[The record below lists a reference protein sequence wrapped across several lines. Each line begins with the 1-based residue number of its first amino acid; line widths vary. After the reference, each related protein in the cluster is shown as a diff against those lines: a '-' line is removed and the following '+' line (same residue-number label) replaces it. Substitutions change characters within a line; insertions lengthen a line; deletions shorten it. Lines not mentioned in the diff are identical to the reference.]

1 MRSAD
6 KHPSNKIRAA
16 VLGCTGLVG
25 QQFVRMLAGH
35 PRFELTCLT
44 ASERS
49 AGKPY
54 GRAGAWCIGG
64 DAPAPAAGLEILQ
77 TSAAS
82 VLNSGAEVA
91 FSALPA
97 SAAERLEPEL
107 RRRGLF
113 VFSNASS
120 RRLDP
125 DVPILIPEVNAP
137 HLALA
142 QRQAL
147 TYGGAIVTNSNCST
161 SGLVLVLAPLL
172 HFGLEGVTVMTYQA
186 LSGAGR
192 RGVAAMD
199 ISANVIPFI
208 RNEEAKMARESKKI
222 LGTLAAEGIRDLD
235 IEVNAACCRV
245 PVREGHLLGLRLD
258 FGTAVEAEAVKN
270 ALSRFRSLPQDLA
283 LPTAPEQPIVV
294 REEEDRPQ
302 PALDAWAGQPER
314 ARGMAVSVG
323 RVRGSGRS
331 INCFALVHNTVRGA
345 AGTCVLT
352 AELALSQGLLRTCI
366 KDRQPASSFFDV
378 W

>member
-1 MRSAD
+1 MRPTS
-6 KHPSNKIRAA
+6 PRTSNRIRAA

-35 PRFELTCLT
+35 PHFETVALT
-44 ASERS
+44 ASDGS

-54 GRAGAWCIGG
+54 GRAAAWSSGG
-64 DAPAPAAGLEILQ
+64 EVPASSAGSEVLG
-77 TSAAS
+77 TSVDS
-82 VLNSGAEVA
+82 VVESGAEVV

-97 SAAERLEPEL
+97 AAADRLEPEL

-125 DVPILIPEVNAP
+125 DVPIVIPEVNAP

-142 QRQAL
+142 ERQAL
-147 TYGGAIVTNSNCST
+147 THGGAIVTNSNCST
-161 SGLVLVLAPLL
+161 AGLVMVLAPLL
-172 HFGLEGVTVMTYQA
+172 RLGLESVTVMTYQA
-186 LSGAGR
+186 VSGAGR

-208 RNEEAKMARESKKI
+208 RNEEAKMARETRKI
-222 LGTLAAEGIRDLD
+222 LGTLAPEGVRDLE

-258 FGTAVEAEAVKN
+258 FGTEVGPAAVKD
-270 ALSRFRSLPQDLA
+270 ALARFRSLPQDLA
-283 LPTAPEQPIVV
+283 LPTAPERPIIV

-302 PALDAWAGQPER
+302 PVLDAWAGRPER

-331 INCFALVHNTVRGA
+331 INGFALVHNTVRGA

-352 AELALSQGLLRTCI
+352 AELALSQGLLRPQL
-366 KDRQPASSFFDV
+366 KDGQAPYSPLDV